1 VVNATTRLPAVR
13 GGATRRA
20 ASERGS
26 AAVQTAILFPVALLL
41 IFGIIQGALW
51 YHARNVALGAAQEG
65 VRVASAEGGGGGAD
79 RAHEFVRDLTG
90 GTLIRDLD
98 VSESATGE
106 AVTITVTGKAP
117 SLIPG
122 VSGVTV
128 RQSATAPIERFTE
141 VGP

>member
-1 VVNATTRLPAVR
+1 MNATTQLPAAR
-13 GGATRRA
+13 GGATRRT
-20 ASERGS
+20 ASEHGS
-26 AAVQTAILFPVALLL
+26 AAVQTAILFPVVLLL

-51 YHARNVALGAAQEG
+51 FHARNVALGAAQEG
-65 VRVASAEGGGGGAD
+65 VRVASAEGGASGAD

-117 SLIPG
+117 SLVPG

-128 RQSATAPIERFTE
+128 RQSATAPVERFTE

>member
-1 VVNATTRLPAVR
+1 
-13 GGATRRA
+13 
-20 ASERGS
+20 
-26 AAVQTAILFPVALLL
+26 
-41 IFGIIQGALW
+41 
-51 YHARNVALGAAQEG
+51 
-65 VRVASAEGGGGGAD
+65 VASAEGGAGGTE
-79 RAHEFVRDLTG
+79 RAYEFVRDLTG

-117 SLIPG
+117 SLVPG

-141 VGP
+141 PSGEFTNSEGFGGGN

>member
-51 YHARNVALGAAQEG
+51 FHARNVALGAAQEG
-65 VRVASAEGGGGGAD
+65 VRVASAEGGAGGAE
-79 RAHEFVRDLTG
+79 RAHQFVRDLTG